1 MNLFRNA
8 LLFEPQNISL
18 FTLLIVATL
27 WLATLVIVL
36 SDLFFVTRYS
46 KFRKFIWTVV
56 VLILPI
62 FGGAIYALSSLI
74 NVKVKV

>member
-46 KFRKFIWTVV
+46 KFRKLIWTVV